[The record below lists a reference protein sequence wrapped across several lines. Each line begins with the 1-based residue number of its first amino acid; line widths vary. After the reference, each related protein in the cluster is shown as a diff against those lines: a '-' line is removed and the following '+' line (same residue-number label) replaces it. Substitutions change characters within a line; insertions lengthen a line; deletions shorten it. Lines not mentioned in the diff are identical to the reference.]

1 MREFDRMK
9 NVTPNVEKKS
19 PKERFEVSFVYEDNA
34 EWPTTAKILTAEI
47 KDYFGKS
54 VKKVVVKKIS

>member
-1 MREFDRMK
+1 MAE
-9 NVTPNVEKKS
+9 
-19 PKERFEVSFVYEDNA
+19 KERFEVSFTYEQTVGDDWA
-34 EWPTTAKILTAEI
+34 TTPKILSAEI